1 MGKVLRYSAYILLFI
16 LYIYSIK
23 FTFFPLTGKVVM
35 AILGLFVWLIDFMKR
50 EFNISK
56 YDLRILAA
64 GGLLVVWGFMVVM
77 VNGSGQIIYL
87 DYFISLASAFFASY
101 LLYKTT
107 KRDIKSIDTLLWIIA
122 LSVFIE
128 SLITLGIRFSPSL
141 QNFMFSLQEFQT
153 RDVDDQDLLNINRF
167 VGLGEAVYFGV
178 LPSCTI
184 GLVSL
189 ISLIIYNKKQVSSL
203 LCWTMFVVITV
214 VSFVVARYSVAI
226 AVLCMGW
233 YVYIL
238 LKKGQISKIL
248 LFVAISLA
256 GVLVIFTLLKLYLP
270 EGVFAWAFEML
281 DGGDSSTAN
290 ELKDWFSNTAFSVK
304 SFLIGDGLYTNSDG
318 SYYGDID
325 IGIYR
330 QIYYAGVIGLFLL
343 YFLHRQI
350 LKGSYRYL
358 PTRQMKDVSFL
369 LIVSFVIIMLKGDKS
384 IFDLLMIY
392 YVYARYSKFNLT
404 NNNGEYIYKVN

>member
-1 MGKVLRYSAYILLFI
+1 MEKVIRYSAYILLFI

-35 AILGLFVWLIDFMKR
+35 AVFGLLVWLIDLMKR
-50 EFNISK
+50 EFIISQS
-56 YDLRILAA
+56 DLRILAA
-64 GGLLVVWGFMVVM
+64 GVILVVWGFLVVII
-77 VNGSGQIIYL
+77 NGSAQIIYL

-107 KRDIKSIDTLLWIIA
+107 KRDVKSVNTLLWIIA

-128 SLITLGIRFSPSL
+128 SLITLGIRFSSNL

-153 RDVDDQDLLNINRF
+153 RDVDDQNLLNINRF

-189 ISLIIYNKKQVSSL
+189 ISLIIYNKQKSSVL
-203 LCWTMFVVITV
+203 YWILFVIITV

-226 AVLCMGW
+226 AILCMGW
-233 YVYIL
+233 YVYTL
-238 LKKGQISKIL
+238 LKKGLISKIL
-248 LFVAISLA
+248 LFVAISLV
-256 GVLVIFTLLKLYLP
+256 GVLVIFSLLKLYLP

-281 DGGDSSTAN
+281 EGGDSSTAN
-290 ELKDWFSNTAFSVK
+290 ELKDWFSNTTFSFK
-304 SFLIGDGLYTNSDG
+304 TFLVGDGLYTNSDG
-318 SYYGDID
+318 SYYGRID

-330 QIYYAGVIGLFLL
+330 QIFYAGVVGLLLL
-343 YFLHRQI
+343 YSLHRQI
-350 LKGSYRYL
+350 LKGACIYL
-358 PTRQMKDVSFL
+358 PTRQMKDISFL
-369 LIVSFVIIMLKGDKS
+369 LIISFVVIMLKGDKS
-384 IFDLLMIY
+384 VFDLLMIY
-392 YVYARYSKFNLT
+392 YVYSRYSKFNPIDS
-404 NNNGEYIYKVN
+404 NA

>member
-107 KRDIKSIDTLLWIIA
+107 KRDIKSIDTLLWIIV

-270 EGVFAWAFEML
+270 EGVFVWAFEML

-318 SYYGDID
+318 SYYGGID

-330 QIYYAGVIGLFLL
+330 QIFYAGVVGLLLL
-343 YFLHRQI
+343 YSLHRQI
-350 LKGSYRYL
+350 LKGACIYL
-358 PTRQMKDVSFL
+358 PTRQMKDISFL
-369 LIVSFVIIMLKGDKS
+369 LIISFVVIMLKGDKS
-384 IFDLLMIY
+384 VFDLLMIY
-392 YVYARYSKFNLT
+392 YVYSRYSKFNPIDS
-404 NNNGEYIYKVN
+404 NA